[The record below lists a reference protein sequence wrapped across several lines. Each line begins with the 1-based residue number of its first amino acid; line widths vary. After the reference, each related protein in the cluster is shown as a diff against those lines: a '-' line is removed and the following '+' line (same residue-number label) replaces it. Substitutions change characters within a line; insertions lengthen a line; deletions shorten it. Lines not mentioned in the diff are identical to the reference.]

1 MSGPPD
7 GPLDVTAQLAALAAQ
22 IERMERANQRAA
34 QRGDQQA
41 AAFEAAQRAAEGRIA
56 DAEQQAARM
65 QAALDQ
71 AVSAVK
77 DLTEQ
82 AKAQR
87 LRGGPPAL
95 SWLDPQAVPPGAP
108 PAPPATEILSDLAA
122 WLERVYARLPG
133 PRLPACWAFHPGV
146 VDMLLA
152 LRMAHAEVYTGRAG
166 TWEKVVAWHLRSRPD
181 MAKRISDAIGRCEL
195 RQHIVGRSLYQAR
208 DREVP
213 LAGFLDV
220 VAAAWA
226 DRRETPDPT
235 ALMLAAADRYTR
247 EDDSAA

>member
-22 IERMERANQRAA
+22 VERMERANQRAA
-34 QRGDQQA
+34 QQA
-41 AAFEAAQRAAEGRIA
+41 AAFGATQRAAEGRIA
-56 DAEQQAARM
+56 DAEQQAARL

-71 AVSAVK
+71 ASAAIT

-82 AKAQR
+82 AKVA
-87 LRGGPPAL
+87 RGRSGPPAL

-108 PAPPATEILSDLAA
+108 PGPPTTEVLADLGA

-133 PRLPACWAFHPGV
+133 PRLPSCWAFHPGV

-152 LRMAHAEVYTGRAG
+152 LRMAHAEVYTGRTG

-195 RQHIVGRSLYQAR
+195 RQHVVGQPLYQAR
-208 DREVP
+208 DAAVP

-235 ALMLAAADRYTR
+235 ALMLAAADRYAR
-247 EDDSAA
+247 GPHDSAA